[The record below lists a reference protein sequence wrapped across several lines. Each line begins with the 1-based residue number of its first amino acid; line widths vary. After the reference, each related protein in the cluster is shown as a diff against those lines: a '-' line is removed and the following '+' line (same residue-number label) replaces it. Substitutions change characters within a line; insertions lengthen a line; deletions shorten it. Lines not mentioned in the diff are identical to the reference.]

1 MGDIIYRRPLIFTP
15 QPPLPLGYPC
25 SVIPEQREVRDEL
38 HCADTT
44 TCTEEDNVNRYS
56 RLDGVCNNLKAPD
69 WGATGTDFH
78 HLVEKRKY
86 GLHFYWFLICCQKQ

>member
-1 MGDIIYRRPLIFTP
+1 MADPPPSFEGDVIYRRPLIFTL

-56 RLDGVCNNLKAPD
+56 RLDGVCNNLKTPD

-78 HLVEKRKY
+78 HLVEKRK
-86 GLHFYWFLICCQKQ
+86 